1 MLLDSKLALAIGK
14 SLSDLCSSPSPIS
27 MTESAGTHRDVIPA
41 GLESPGEFQH
51 KGLFAWCCVGAGE
64 VQQDGHEQ
72 MEGEEMKENVN

>member
-27 MTESAGTHRDVIPA
+27 MTESAGTHRDVTAA

-51 KGLFAWCCVGAGE
+51 KGLHGAVLELGRCSRM
-64 VQQDGHEQ
+64 G
-72 MEGEEMKENVN
+72 MSRWKGKK